1 VSITIYSEPR
11 FLGTYTVNNQ
21 GEFSANV
28 TVPMDLEEGEH
39 TLVAEGVNQNGDSL
53 KTSVG
58 VSYDRTAPSIVSVS
72 PTSGSLTVGDTLT
85 ITVVAN
91 DSSDIRN
98 LFVRF
103 FDVTGGGQVQR
114 DFCGTPYFLT
124 RTSGSGAGNQTWSK
138 TCVVPDGVI
147 SGDYE
152 IRPVAEDIFGNYNM
166 AGTVMTKG
174 NMSIVGGVSDRT
186 APSIVSVSPT
196 SGSFTVGDTLTI
208 TVVAN
213 DSSDIRNMLVR
224 FFDVTGGGQVQRDFC
239 GTPYFLTRTS
249 GSGAGNQTWS
259 KTCVVPDG
267 VISGDYEIRPVA
279 EDKFGNYNMAGTV
292 MTKGNMSIVGGVSD
306 RTAPSIVS
314 VSPTS
319 GSFTVG
325 DTLTITVVANDS
337 SDIRNMLVRF
347 FDVTGGG
354 QVQRDFCGTPYFLT
368 RTSGSGAGNQ
378 TWSKTCVVPD
388 GVISGDYEI
397 RPVAEDTFGNYNM
410 AGTVMTKGSFRITG
424 D

>member
-279 EDKFGNYNMAGTV
+279 ED
-292 MTKGNMSIVGGVSD
+292 
-306 RTAPSIVS
+306 
-314 VSPTS
+314 
-319 GSFTVG
+319 
-325 DTLTITVVANDS
+325 
-337 SDIRNMLVRF
+337 
-347 FDVTGGG
+347 
-354 QVQRDFCGTPYFLT
+354 
-368 RTSGSGAGNQ
+368 
-378 TWSKTCVVPD
+378 
-388 GVISGDYEI
+388 
-397 RPVAEDTFGNYNM
+397 TFGNYNM